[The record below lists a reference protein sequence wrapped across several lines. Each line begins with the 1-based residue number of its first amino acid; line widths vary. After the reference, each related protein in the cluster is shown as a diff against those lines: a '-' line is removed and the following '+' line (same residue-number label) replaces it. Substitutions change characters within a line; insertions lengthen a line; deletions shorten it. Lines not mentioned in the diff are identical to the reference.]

1 MKTRL
6 NLLRICFFLGLTT
19 VITSCGSNLKI
30 GAENWSQFH
39 ADGQSQGFRGI
50 NSYPAI
56 RPLWSRDIGSVAHS
70 SPVISEDG
78 TIYLGTVDGKLVAV
92 NPDGTLKCSVDVS
105 QGIIQS
111 TPAIGDDH
119 VYIISTREISENN
132 FSSTLHQVTSD
143 CNSGWS
149 YTFPSITPEIRGNT
163 SASPKILKTERE
175 LYIFVPV
182 RSTRPRDTG
191 DNDNVEDGLNEIFV
205 FNQSGDVL
213 DRKTIGG
220 CIHVSGGGSDISGFL
235 SDIWEFITDFPN
247 SSAVI
252 GDAYGPLYE
261 QFGWLD
267 PTAAIVT
274 LSTITESDRPLV
286 IVADNCSGL
295 RLTGFHWR
303 LDQSFPQLTRI
314 WTYDDNSNKRFYSSP
329 AVFSNGLLVI
339 GREDG
344 VIQGIDPETGNK
356 LWNQNVGEAVMA
368 TPVSFGRQ
376 IFLNSL
382 RRLHVLESNGE
393 FADVPVVSTYI
404 KGQSIASPAISA
416 NFVYFNTTAG
426 LLTRSFDFYT
436 RARDVDAIGGLS
448 SPAIG
453 KDGTI
458 YTVIIENGSTKLLA
472 YGRRQN

>member
-1 MKTRL
+1 METML
-6 NLLRICFFLGLTT
+6 NTLRIYLILSITII
-19 VITSCGSNLKI
+19 ITSCTSNL
-30 GAENWSQFH
+30 GVDNWSQFH
-39 ADGQSQGFRGI
+39 ADGQSQGFRGVGS
-50 NSYPAI
+50 NPAI
-56 RPLWSRDIGSVAHS
+56 RPIWSRDVGAVAHS

-78 TIYLGTVDGKLVAV
+78 TIYLGTVDGELVAV
-92 NPDGTLKCSVDVS
+92 NPDGTIKCSVDVS
-105 QGIIQS
+105 EGIIQS
-111 TPAIGDDH
+111 SPAIGDDH
-119 VYIISTREISENN
+119 VYIISTREISKNN
-132 FSSTLHQVTSD
+132 FTSTLHQITSD
-143 CNSGWS
+143 CETGWF
-149 YTFPSITPEIRGNT
+149 YTFPSITPDIRGNT
-163 SASPKILKTERE
+163 SASPKVLKTERS

-182 RSTRPRDTG
+182 RTTRPRDSA
-191 DNDNVEDGLNEIFV
+191 DNDDVEDGLNEIFV
-205 FNQSGDVL
+205 FNQNGDVL
-213 DRKTIGG
+213 ERKTIGG

-235 SDIWEFITDFPN
+235 SDVWEFITDFPN

-274 LSTITESDRPLV
+274 LSTITEPDRPLV
-286 IVADNCSGL
+286 IVADHCLGL

-314 WTYDDNSNKRFYSSP
+314 WTYDDKSNKRFYSSP

-344 VIQGIDPETGNK
+344 LIQGIDPETGNK
-356 LWNQNVGEAVMA
+356 LWDQNVGEAVMA

-382 RRLHVLESNGE
+382 RRLHVLEANGN

-404 KGQSIASPAISA
+404 GGQSIASPALSA
-416 NFVYFNTTAG
+416 DFVYFNTTAG

-436 RARDVDAIGGLS
+436 RANDVDAIGGLS

-458 YTVIIENGSTKLLA
+458 YTVIIENGSSKLLA
-472 YGRRQN
+472 YGRRN